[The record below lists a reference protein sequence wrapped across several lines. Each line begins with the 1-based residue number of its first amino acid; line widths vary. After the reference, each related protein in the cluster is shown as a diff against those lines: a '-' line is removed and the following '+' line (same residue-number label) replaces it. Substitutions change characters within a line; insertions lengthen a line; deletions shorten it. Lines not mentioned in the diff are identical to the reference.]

1 MKLQILDPYIQEF
14 INSQINSS
22 ASDLMLK
29 ASSYPEW
36 DMKAIAQQ
44 LVGKQIAKKK
54 LPTWFQNN
62 EILYPVRL
70 SMEQCSSETTAKY
83 KTTIINSGRGID
95 LTGGFGVD
103 TIFLSKKSESLIY
116 CELNEDLASLVNHNF
131 KALNQ
136 HNCDIYVGN
145 GVEYLKN
152 LKKIDWIYVDPSR
165 RKESQ
170 RIYRLEDCEP
180 NVIDLIGLF
189 FDKAENVLIKT
200 APLLDIQQTLRD
212 LKSVKEVHVIAVN
225 NDCKEVL
232 YLLEKDFTGETQI
245 FCVNLKKEHIEEFRF
260 TLSEEREALNLYS
273 EPLEY
278 IYEANT
284 AIMKAGAF
292 KSIASKYELYKLQ
305 KNSHLYTSQNFISEF
320 PGRRFKVKE
329 VLNLDKKSLTKL
341 PKKANLACR
350 NYPHKVEVL
359 KKKLKINDGGNKYI
373 FATTIKEKQLKLIV
387 CEKV

>member
-1 MKLQILDPYIQEF
+1 MQTFNPTIQDF
-14 INSQINSS
+14 INKNINSN

-36 DMKAIAQQ
+36 DMKAIVQQ

-62 EILYPVRL
+62 EVLYPVRL
-70 SMEQCSSETTAKY
+70 SMEQCSSEATAKY

-103 TIFLSKKSESLIY
+103 TIFLSKQSESLIY
-116 CELNEDLASLVNHNF
+116 CERNEDLASLVNHNF

-136 HNCDIYVGN
+136 HNCEVHVGD

>member
-1 MKLQILDPYIQEF
+1 MQILDPYIQEF

-62 EILYPVRL
+62 EVLYPVRL
-70 SMEQCSSETTAKY
+70 SMEQCSSEETAKY

-103 TIFLSKKSESLIY
+103 TILLSKQSESLIY
-116 CELNEDLASLVNHNF
+116 CERNEDLALLVSHNF
-131 KALNQ
+131 KALYQ
-136 HNCDIYVGN
+136 HNCEVHVGD

-152 LKKIDWIYVDPSR
+152 LKKIDWIFVDPSR

-170 RIYRLEDCEP
+170 RVFRLEDCEP
-180 NVIDLIGLF
+180 NVIDLIDLF
-189 FDKAENVLIKT
+189 FDKAEHVLIKT
-200 APLLDIQQTLRD
+200 APLLDIQQTLSD
-212 LKSVKEVHVIAVN
+212 LEAVKEVHVIAVN

-232 YLLEKDFTGETQI
+232 YLLEKDFIGETQI
-245 FCVNLKKEHIEEFRF
+245 FCVNLKKEHNEEFSF
-260 TLSEEREALNLYS
+260 TLSEEREALSLYS

-278 IYEANT
+278 IYEANA

-292 KSIASKYELYKLQ
+292 KSIASKYELYKLH
-305 KNSHLYTSQNFISEF
+305 KHSHLYTSQKLISEF
-320 PGRRFKVKE
+320 PGRSFKVKE
-329 VLNLDKKSLTKL
+329 VLNPDKKSLTKL
-341 PKKANLACR
+341 PKKANIACR
-350 NYPHKVEVL
+350 NYPHKVDVL
-359 KKKLKINDGGNKYI
+359 KKKLKINDGGNDYI
-373 FATTIKEKQLKLIV
+373 FATTLKGEQLKLIV

>member
-1 MKLQILDPYIQEF
+1 
-14 INSQINSS
+14 
-22 ASDLMLK
+22 MLK

-54 LPTWFQNN
+54 LPTWFDNN
-62 EILYPVRL
+62 EVLYPVRL
-70 SMEQCSSETTAKY
+70 SMEQCSSELTAKY

-103 TIFLSKKSESLIY
+103 TIFLSKQSESLIY
-116 CELNEDLASLVNHNF
+116 CERNEDLASLVNHNF

-136 HNCDIYVGN
+136 HNCEVHVGD

-232 YLLEKDFTGETQI
+232 YLLEKDFTGEKKI
-245 FCVNLKKEHIEEFRF
+245 FCVNLKKEHKEEFRF

-278 IYEANT
+278 IYEANV

-292 KSIASKYELYKLQ
+292 KSIASKHELYKLH
-305 KNSHLYTSQNFISEF
+305 KHSHLYTSQKLISEF
-320 PGRRFKVKE
+320 PGRRFNIKK
-329 VLNLDKKSLTKL
+329 VLNTDKKSLTKL

-350 NYPHKVEVL
+350 NYPLKVDVL
-359 KKKLKINDGGNKYI
+359 KKKLKINDGGNDSINDGGNDSLNDVGNDSINDEGHSQDDNTDRSYDSLNI
-373 FATTIKEKQLKLIV
+373 TSNVTNL
-387 CEKV
+387 

>member
-1 MKLQILDPYIQEF
+1 MQILDAYIQKF
-14 INSQINSS
+14 INSHINSS

-103 TIFLSKKSESLIY
+103 TIFLSKQSESLIY
-116 CELNEDLASLVNHNF
+116 CERNEDLASLVNHNF

-136 HNCDIYVGN
+136 HNCEVHVGD

-170 RIYRLEDCEP
+170 RIYRLQDCEP

-278 IYEANT
+278 IYEANV

-292 KSIASKYELYKLQ
+292 KSIASKHELYKLH
-305 KNSHLYTSQNFISEF
+305 KHSHLYTSQKLISEF
-320 PGRRFKVKE
+320 PGRRFNVKE
-329 VLNLDKKSLTKL
+329 VLNPDKKSLTKL
-341 PKKANLACR
+341 PKKANIACR
-350 NYPHKVEVL
+350 NYPHKVDVL
-359 KKKLKINDGGNKYI
+359 KKKLKINDGGNDYI
-373 FATTIKEKQLKLIV
+373 FATTLKGEKLKLIV

>member
-1 MKLQILDPYIQEF
+1 MQILDAYIQKF
-14 INSQINSS
+14 INSHINSS

-103 TIFLSKKSESLIY
+103 TIFLSKQSESLIY
-116 CELNEDLASLVNHNF
+116 CERNEDLASLVNHNF

-136 HNCDIYVGN
+136 HNCEVHVGD

-278 IYEANT
+278 IYEANV

-292 KSIASKYELYKLQ
+292 KSIASKHELYKLH
-305 KNSHLYTSQNFISEF
+305 KHSHLYTSQKLISEF
-320 PGRRFKVKE
+320 PGRRFNVKE
-329 VLNLDKKSLTKL
+329 VLNHDKKSLTKL
-341 PKKANLACR
+341 PKKANIACR
-350 NYPHKVEVL
+350 NYPHKVDVL
-359 KKKLKINDGGNKYI
+359 KKKLKINDGGNDYI
-373 FATTIKEKQLKLIV
+373 FATTVKEKQLKLIV

>member
-1 MKLQILDPYIQEF
+1 MQTLNPTIQDF
-14 INSQINSS
+14 INKNINSN

-54 LPTWFQNN
+54 LPTWFHNN
-62 EILYPVRL
+62 EVLYPVRL
-70 SMEQCSSETTAKY
+70 SMEQCSSEETAKY

-103 TIFLSKKSESLIY
+103 TFFLSKKSESLIY
-116 CELNEDLASLVNHNF
+116 CERNEDLALLVTNNL

-136 HNCDIYVGN
+136 YNCKVYVGD

-152 LKKIDWIYVDPSR
+152 IKKIDWIFIDPLR

-170 RIYRLEDCEP
+170 RVFRLDDCEP
-180 NVIDLIGLF
+180 NVIDLIELF
-189 FDKAENVLIKT
+189 FDKAEHILIKT
-200 APLLDIQQTLRD
+200 APLLDIRQTLSD
-212 LKSVKEVHVIAVN
+212 LEAVKEVHVIAVN
-225 NDCKEVL
+225 NDCKEVI

-245 FCVNLKKEHIEEFRF
+245 FCVNLKKENKEEFRF
-260 TLSEEREALNLYS
+260 TLSEEREAVSLYS

-278 IYEANT
+278 IYETNV

-292 KSIASKYELYKLQ
+292 KSIASKHELYKLH
-305 KNSHLYTSQNFISEF
+305 KHSHLYTSKKLISEF
-320 PGRRFKVKE
+320 PGRIFNVKE
-329 VLNLDKKSLTKL
+329 VLNPDKKSLTKL

-350 NYPHKVEVL
+350 NYPHKVDVL
-359 KKKLKINDGGNKYI
+359 KKKLKINDGGNDYI
-373 FATTIKEKQLKLIV
+373 FATTLKGEKLKLIV

>member
-1 MKLQILDPYIQEF
+1 
-14 INSQINSS
+14 
-22 ASDLMLK
+22 MLK

-70 SMEQCSSETTAKY
+70 SMEQCSSEETAKY
-83 KTTIINSGRGID
+83 KTSIINSGHGID

-103 TIFLSKKSESLIY
+103 TIFLSKQSESLIY
-116 CELNEDLASLVNHNF
+116 CEENEDLALLVNHNF
-131 KALNQ
+131 KAFNLDS
-136 HNCDIYVGN
+136 CEVYIGN

-152 LKKIDWIYVDPSR
+152 IKKIDWIFIDPSR
-165 RKESQ
+165 RKESK
-170 RIYRLEDCEP
+170 RVFRLKDCKP
-180 NVIDLIGLF
+180 NLINLIDLF
-189 FDKAENVLIKT
+189 FDKANHVLIKT
-200 APLLDIQQTLRD
+200 SPLLDIRQTLSD
-212 LKSVKEVHVIAVN
+212 LRAVKEVHVISVN

-232 YLLEKDFTGETQI
+232 YLLEKDFTCETQI
-245 FCVNLKKEHIEEFRF
+245 ICVNLKNELNEEFRF
-260 TLSEEREALNLYS
+260 TLSEERETLNLYS

-305 KNSHLYTSQNFISEF
+305 KNSHLYTSQNLISEF
-320 PGRRFKVKE
+320 PGRSFKVKE

-350 NYPHKVEVL
+350 NYPHKVELL

>member
-1 MKLQILDPYIQEF
+1 LHILDSTIQDF
-14 INSQINSS
+14 INSQLKSS

-62 EILYPVRL
+62 EVLYPVRL
-70 SMEQCSSETTAKY
+70 SMEQCSSEKTAKY
-83 KTTIINSGRGID
+83 KSTIINSGNGID

-103 TIFLSKKSESLIY
+103 TIFLSKKCESLIY
-116 CELNEDLASLVNHNF
+116 CERNEDLASLVTHNF

-136 HNCDIYVGN
+136 DNCEVYVGD

-152 LKKIDWIYVDPSR
+152 LKKIDLIFIDPSR

-170 RIYRLEDCEP
+170 KIYRLEDCEP
-180 NVIDLIGLF
+180 NVIDLKGLF
-189 FDKAENVLIKT
+189 FDKAKRVLIKT
-200 APLLDIQQTLRD
+200 APLLDIQQTLSD
-212 LKSVKEVHVIAVN
+212 LESVKEVHVIAVN

-232 YLLEKDFTGETQI
+232 YLLEKDFIGETQI
-245 FCVNLKKEHIEEFRF
+245 FCVNLKKEHKEEFRF
-260 TLSEEREALNLYS
+260 TLSEEREALSLYS

-278 IYEANT
+278 IYEANV
-284 AIMKAGAF
+284 AVMKAGAF
-292 KSIASKYELYKLQ
+292 KSIASKHGLYKLH
-305 KNSHLYTSQNFISEF
+305 KHSHLYTSKKLIFEF
-320 PGRRFKVKE
+320 PGRSFKIKE
-329 VLNLDKKSLTKL
+329 VLNPDKKSLTKL
-341 PKKANLACR
+341 PEKANLACR
-350 NYPHKVEVL
+350 NYPHKVDVL
-359 KKKLKINDGGNKYI
+359 KKKLKLNDGGNDYI
-373 FATTIKEKQLKLIV
+373 FATKLKGEQFKLIV

>member
-1 MKLQILDPYIQEF
+1 MQILDPYIQEF

-103 TIFLSKKSESLIY
+103 TIFLSKKCESLIY
-116 CELNEDLASLVNHNF
+116 CERNEDLASLVTHNF

>member
-1 MKLQILDPYIQEF
+1 MQILDAYIQKF
-14 INSQINSS
+14 INSHINSS

-103 TIFLSKKSESLIY
+103 TIFLSKQSESLIY
-116 CELNEDLASLVNHNF
+116 CERNEDLASLVNHNF

-136 HNCDIYVGN
+136 HNCEVHVGD

-278 IYEANT
+278 IYEANV

-292 KSIASKYELYKLQ
+292 KSIASKHELYKLH
-305 KNSHLYTSQNFISEF
+305 KHSHLYTSQKLISEF
-320 PGRRFKVKE
+320 PGRRFNVKE
-329 VLNLDKKSLTKL
+329 VLNHDKKSLTKL
-341 PKKANLACR
+341 PKKANIACR
-350 NYPHKVEVL
+350 NYPHKVDVL
-359 KKKLKINDGGNKYI
+359 KKKLKINDGGNYYI
-373 FATTIKEKQLKLIV
+373 FATTLKGEKLKLIV

>member
-1 MKLQILDPYIQEF
+1 MQILDAYIQKF
-14 INSQINSS
+14 INNHINSS

-103 TIFLSKKSESLIY
+103 TIFLSKQSESLIY
-116 CELNEDLASLVNHNF
+116 CERNEELASLVNHNF

-136 HNCDIYVGN
+136 HNCEVHVGD

-260 TLSEEREALNLYS
+260 TLSEEQEALNLYS

-278 IYEANT
+278 IYEANV

-292 KSIASKYELYKLQ
+292 KTIASKHELYKLH
-305 KNSHLYTSQNFISEF
+305 KHSHLYTSQKLISEF
-320 PGRRFKVKE
+320 PGRRFNVKE
-329 VLNLDKKSLTKL
+329 VLNHDKKSLTKL
-341 PKKANLACR
+341 PKKANIACR
-350 NYPHKVEVL
+350 NYPHKVDVL
-359 KKKLKINDGGNKYI
+359 KKKLKINDGGNDYI
-373 FATTIKEKQLKLIV
+373 FATTLKGEKLKLIV

>member
-1 MKLQILDPYIQEF
+1 LQILDAYIQKF
-14 INSQINSS
+14 INSHINSS

-36 DMKAIAQQ
+36 DMKTIAQQ

-103 TIFLSKKSESLIY
+103 TIFLSKQSESLIY
-116 CELNEDLASLVNHNF
+116 CERNEDLASLVNHNF

-136 HNCDIYVGN
+136 HNCEVHVGD

-305 KNSHLYTSQNFISEF
+305 KNSHLYTSQNLISEF
-320 PGRRFKVKE
+320 PGRIFKVKE

>member
-1 MKLQILDPYIQEF
+1 MLQLDHKIQEF
-14 INSQINSS
+14 INSQMNSS
-22 ASDLMLK
+22 ASDLMLNS
-29 ASSYPEW
+29 SSYPAW
-36 DMKAIAQQ
+36 DMKAIVQQ

-62 EILYPVRL
+62 EILYPIRL

-103 TIFLSKKSESLIY
+103 TMFLSKQSESLIY
-116 CELNEDLASLVNHNF
+116 CERNEDLASLVNHNF

-136 HNCDIYVGN
+136 HNCEVHVGD

-260 TLSEEREALNLYS
+260 TLSEEQEALSLYS

-278 IYEANT
+278 IYEANV

-292 KSIASKYELYKLQ
+292 KSIASKHELYKLH
-305 KNSHLYTSQNFISEF
+305 KHSHLYTSQKLISEF
-320 PGRRFKVKE
+320 PGRRFNVKE
-329 VLNLDKKSLTKL
+329 VLNPDKKSLTKL
-341 PKKANLACR
+341 PKKANIACR
-350 NYPHKVEVL
+350 NYPHKVDVL
-359 KKKLKINDGGNKYI
+359 KKKLKINDGGNDYI
-373 FATTIKEKQLKLIV
+373 FATTLKGEKLKLIV

>member
-1 MKLQILDPYIQEF
+1 MQTSNSIIQDF
-14 INSQINSS
+14 INKNINSN

-36 DMKAIAQQ
+36 DMKAIVQQ

-62 EILYPVRL
+62 EVLYPVRL
-70 SMEQCSSETTAKY
+70 SMEQCSSEATAKY

-103 TIFLSKKSESLIY
+103 TIFLSKQSESLIY
-116 CELNEDLASLVNHNF
+116 CERNEDLASLVNHNF

-136 HNCDIYVGN
+136 HNCEVHVGD

-152 LKKIDWIYVDPSR
+152 LKKLDWIYVDPSR

-225 NDCKEVL
+225 NDCKEVI

-245 FCVNLKKEHIEEFRF
+245 FCVNLKKEHKEEFRF
-260 TLSEEREALNLYS
+260 TLSEEREALSLYS
-273 EPLEY
+273 EPVEY
-278 IYEANT
+278 IYEANA

-292 KSIASKYELYKLQ
+292 KSIASKHGLYKLH
-305 KNSHLYTSQNFISEF
+305 KHSHLYTSKKFISEF
-320 PGRRFKVKE
+320 PGRSFKIKE
-329 VLNLDKKSLTKL
+329 VLNPNKKSLTKL

-350 NYPHKVEVL
+350 NYPHKVDVL
-359 KKKLKINDGGNKYI
+359 KKKLKLNDGGNDYI
-373 FATTIKEKQLKLIV
+373 FATTLKGEQFKLIV

>member
-1 MKLQILDPYIQEF
+1 MHILDSTIQDF
-14 INSQINSS
+14 INSQLKSS

-62 EILYPVRL
+62 EVLYPVRL
-70 SMEQCSSETTAKY
+70 SMEQCSSEKTAKY
-83 KTTIINSGRGID
+83 KSTIINSGNGID

-103 TIFLSKKSESLIY
+103 TIFLSKKCESLIY
-116 CELNEDLASLVNHNF
+116 CERNEDLASLVTHNF

-136 HNCDIYVGN
+136 DNCEVYVGD

-152 LKKIDWIYVDPSR
+152 LKKIDLIFIDPSR

-170 RIYRLEDCEP
+170 KIYRLEDCEP
-180 NVIDLIGLF
+180 NVIDLKGLF
-189 FDKAENVLIKT
+189 FDKAKRVLIKT
-200 APLLDIQQTLRD
+200 APLLDIQQTLSD
-212 LKSVKEVHVIAVN
+212 LESVKEVHVIAVN

-232 YLLEKDFTGETQI
+232 YLLEKDFIGETQI
-245 FCVNLKKEHIEEFRF
+245 FCVNLKKEHKEEFRF
-260 TLSEEREALNLYS
+260 TLSEEREALSLYS

-278 IYEANT
+278 IYEANV
-284 AIMKAGAF
+284 AVMKAGAF
-292 KSIASKYELYKLQ
+292 KSIASKHGLYKLH
-305 KNSHLYTSQNFISEF
+305 KHSHLYTSKKLIFEF
-320 PGRRFKVKE
+320 PGRSFKIKE
-329 VLNLDKKSLTKL
+329 VLNPDKKSLTKL
-341 PKKANLACR
+341 PEKANLACR
-350 NYPHKVEVL
+350 NYPHKVDVL
-359 KKKLKINDGGNKYI
+359 KKKLKLNDGGNDYI
-373 FATTIKEKQLKLIV
+373 FATKLKGEQFKLIV